1 MTAVIRYTSI
11 SDTAATAVFV
21 LHVPSLCCQMDES
34 VYTASNRDTRYQQ
47 QQQQHNNNNN
57 YNSSTSSIALTSPPT
72 VNASAVR
79 ALKRLGS
86 PRVALSRIHALL
98 SQLVDHLELRRCGT
112 ASTSTGGSQT
122 GTLTDNEPITPPLLA
137 GFSRS
142 PSATAVG
149 SVASSSIPRVTAG
162 FAIVRASGET
172 QRLALERWKK
182 LHRDLWRPYSTPAVV
197 TGTTNVPTAT
207 AAVTAA
213 VAGAASGTKSA
224 ATATQQVAVQT
235 TPVKGSS
242 GSRSSEGQFDLS
254 KCADLHD
261 ACRHEALSGGWARSF
276 AGML

>member
-1 MTAVIRYTSI
+1 M
-11 SDTAATAVFV
+11 
-21 LHVPSLCCQMDES
+21 
-34 VYTASNRDTRYQQ
+34 
-47 QQQQHNNNNN
+47 
-57 YNSSTSSIALTSPPT
+57 SSTSSVTLTSPPS

-98 SQLVDHLELRRCGT
+98 SQLVDYLELRRCGT

-122 GTLTDNEPITPPLLA
+122 GTQTDHEPISPPLLA

-149 SVASSSIPRVTAG
+149 SVASSSIPGVTAG
-162 FAIVRASGET
+162 FATVRASGET

-182 LHRDLWRPYSTPAVV
+182 LHRDLWRPYSAPAVV
-197 TGTTNVPTAT
+197 TATTNNTTAT

-213 VAGAASGTKSA
+213 CAGAAAAATAAASGTKSA

-235 TPVKGSS
+235 TPAKGSS

-276 AGML
+276 AGIQ

>member
-1 MTAVIRYTSI
+1 
-11 SDTAATAVFV
+11 
-21 LHVPSLCCQMDES
+21 MDES

-47 QQQQHNNNNN
+47 QQQQQQQQNNNNHNNNNN
-57 YNSSTSSIALTSPPT
+57 STSSTVMLAS

-98 SQLVDHLELRRCGT
+98 SQLVDYLELRRCGT

-122 GTLTDNEPITPPLLA
+122 GTLTDHEPISPPLLA

-149 SVASSSIPRVTAG
+149 SVASSSIPGVNAG
-162 FAIVRASGET
+162 FATVRASGET

-182 LHRDLWRPYSTPAVV
+182 LHRDLWRPYSTPVVV
-197 TGTTNVPTAT
+197 TATTTNN
-207 AAVTAA
+207 TAA
-213 VAGAASGTKSA
+213 VATGAAATGTAAATGSGHKT

-235 TPVKGSS
+235 TPAKGSS
-242 GSRSSEGQFDLS
+242 GGRSSEGQFDLS